1 MRVSRVLKETEMFTF
16 CISVLCPLI
25 SKIHNNPK
33 TDDSYSTWKASLHP
47 SLQMEHV
54 VCECIEE
61 SFSDWQARC
70 THPWETEF
78 SNVSP

>member
-1 MRVSRVLKETEMFTF
+1 MRVNRVLKETEMFTF

-25 SKIHNNPK
+25 SKIHSNPK
-33 TDDSYSTWKASLHP
+33 TDDPYRTWIHP
-47 SLQMEHV
+47 SLQMEPV
-54 VCECIEE
+54 VCECTEE
-61 SFSDWQARC
+61 SFIAWRAQY